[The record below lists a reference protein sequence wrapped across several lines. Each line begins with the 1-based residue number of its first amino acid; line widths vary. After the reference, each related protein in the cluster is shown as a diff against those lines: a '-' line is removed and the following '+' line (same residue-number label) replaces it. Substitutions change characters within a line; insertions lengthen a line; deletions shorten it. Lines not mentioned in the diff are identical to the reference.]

1 MKSSVKFCLTTLN
14 TEKKKKKKI
23 YILFKSTKSLPDEIQ
38 QGTTTETL
46 E

>member
-14 TEKKKKKKI
+14 TEKKKI